1 MVSTKWRDP
10 QRPGFVVIRAG
21 EPNPVFRGSE
31 EIFRVIHDAILDD
44 ETDVARRGDVFQR
57 IAVRDVKIR
66 QLARLDGAKPVIHAQ
81 GAGTIDRSRLQDRDQ
96 RHACPDHG
104 QQLSVIR
111 EAGKQQVVDR
121 LIGTHQDEGAAAG
134 LVEGFEFDNALRKV
148 RRLTSLISGISSY
161 TLL

>member
-1 MVSTKWRDP
+1 M
-10 QRPGFVVIRAG
+10 I
-21 EPNPVFRGSE
+21 FRGGE
-31 EIFRVIHDAILDD
+31 EIFRVIHDAIFDD
-44 ETDVARRGDVFQR
+44 KTDISRRRDVDQR

-66 QLARLDGAKPVIHAQ
+66 QFARLDGAKPVIYTQ
-81 GAGTIDRSRLQDRDQ
+81 GTGTIDRRRLQDCNWRD
-96 RHACPDHG
+96 ACPDHG
-104 QQLSVIR
+104 QQLPVIR
-111 EAGKQQVVDR
+111 EAWKQQVVDR